1 MLKHIRFFVRRIIM
15 KESKF
20 FAVVSRM
27 KYINRWSLMRNTIT
41 ENISEHSLET
51 AFIAH
56 AIALIRN
63 KRFGGNVDPE
73 RCALLAMYHD
83 TTEIITGDLPTPVKY
98 YNSDIKGAYDE
109 IEKKAENTLLS
120 YLPDDLREY
129 YEPLLS
135 PTEEEKELWQLV
147 KGADKLSA
155 LIKCIEER
163 KMGNADFLSAE
174 KSTLKAVQKMD
185 IPEVKVFLDE
195 FIPAYGLTLDEQA

>member
-1 MLKHIRFFVRRIIM
+1 MLKHIRFFVRSIM

-56 AIALIRN
+56 ALALIRN

-185 IPEVKVFLDE
+185 SPEVKVFLDE